1 MSWNIS
7 NINGLLGNKAE
18 DPTFVRNLNLN
29 DIICLQETGE
39 EVNIKGFK
47 SYSDIRLSGKGGGVT
62 TLVRDNVNKHCQ
74 RVEQKATDETSM
86 NVVTLKFT
94 DPTSKVNTF
103 IINSYIPPANSS
115 HKKQNHC
122 SASNFDKLHS
132 IASGLR
138 ENNSD
143 EMLILGDLNARI
155 GKCNDLE
162 MLDRAEPFSLFPETH
177 RSQCAFDISK
187 HAPISEHRNC
197 RDTGTNSHK
206 KHLLDLVGS
215 QNLVILNGRTLGDS
229 EGQYTC
235 FKWNGNSTVDLFIS
249 CPLFLKRVR
258 SLKVARHTLYSDH
271 SPVILRI
278 GSDHNKVD
286 TSKPPI
292 NQSPDVPVRAPFHY
306 KVNEPSLKDFQKL
319 LDDDHTKRKIDQ
331 LNKELD
337 DPLGDPSENA
347 RKLCNEITSLINDI
361 ASRTLERSK
370 PPKTGKPK
378 YQYWFDDKCH
388 TARRLLRRSV
398 RTMES
403 CPDKTSIKKRH
414 CANVRDYRSLI
425 NRKQDL
431 FFQKL
436 NQKVKSGKS
445 ISWRDFKK
453 LKKMKTTR
461 QEVGSHLLKPFQEFY
476 SKLYADDHPSID
488 QLTKKALLQDATA
501 LADSS
506 TPNDLLNSPFTTEEL
521 NSAINSLK
529 SGKASS
535 LDHINNEM
543 LKALTTDARKLILRL
558 FNLCLSSGTYLWS
571 ESVITPIH
579 KKGSTEN
586 PDNYR
591 AIAVCSCI
599 GKLLSTML
607 LSRLVVHIQST
618 YPDPPNQAGF
628 TKGSQC
634 NDHIFTLM
642 SIMEKYR
649 RVKGKVYSVFIDLR
663 KAFDLV
669 CRQALLFKLACYGV
683 NGGYFN
689 IIKDMYSSS
698 RGFIKLEGKLSQ
710 AFNILKG
717 TEQGHPLSPELF
729 KAYFK
734 ELSDLL
740 NNLSVNCPSLSG
752 ISVSHLAWA
761 DDLVIL
767 ALDTESLQTQ
777 LNTIEQY
784 CKQWGLEINVSKT
797 KFMVMNGTVPP
808 KPNWRPTLND
818 TPIELVT
825 SYCYLGVLI
834 SSNGKLTQAV
844 SSLHR
849 KALGAYFSLRN
860 TVDRRFIDAESLNKL
875 FNTLVSPILMY
886 GCQVWCPTTPIIKT
900 IINSFRKV
908 SNLNQVLPKIAKFS
922 HEQVHLRHLKYL
934 LGVNKRSSNLA
945 SWGETGRFPL
955 IFESM
960 KLSIDYFKRVMNL
973 SPSLLVRAAMN
984 EQICLE
990 LSWFSNIRDFIN
1002 CFDDTNLQQ
1011 HLLNSSPILNATS
1024 LSEHCSPS
1032 LILSNIQKHFISSWK
1047 SAISTSRK
1055 LTFYHTIKDTFNWE
1069 PYLDHANTFNDRR
1082 TTAKIRCSSH
1092 KLNIEA
1098 GRYANVPLERRKCQ
1112 FCESNK
1118 IADVIE
1124 DEDHALHVCPIG
1136 DQVRAHL
1143 RSKLHNPGAR
1153 LNLAKTFQRKE
1164 TPSEASGTKLS
1175 SNDIRDIKLK
1185 TRAINNIYSLILSF
1199 KKALNPLPASVQSSH
1214 AI

>member
-18 DPTFVRNLNLN
+18 DPHFVRNINSS

-47 SYSDIRLSGKGGGVT
+47 AHSDIRLSGKGGGVT
-62 TLVRDNVNKHCQ
+62 TLVRDDLNKHCQ
-74 RVEQKATDETSM
+74 RVEHKATDKTTM

-94 DPTSKVNTF
+94 DLTSKVNTF
-103 IINSYIPPANSS
+103 IVNTYVPPANSS

-122 SASNFDKLHS
+122 SASNFDKLHGIVS
-132 IASGLR
+132 SLR
-138 ENNSD
+138 ENDSD
-143 EMLILGDLNARI
+143 EVLLLGDLNARI
-155 GKCNDLE
+155 GKCNDLGI
-162 MLDRAEPFSLFPETH
+162 LDRTEPFSLFPETN
-177 RSQCAFDISK
+177 RSHCSIDIPK

-206 KHLLDLVGS
+206 KHLLDIVGS

-249 CPLFLKRVR
+249 CPLFLNRVK

-271 SPVILRI
+271 SPVILSI
-278 GSDHNKVD
+278 GNAHNKSGTPRSPVSQ
-286 TSKPPI
+286 TSDEPA
-292 NQSPDVPVRAPFHY
+292 SAPFYY
-306 KVNEPSLKDFQKL
+306 KVSEASLKDFQKL
-319 LDDDHTKRKIDQ
+319 MDDDQTKRKIDQ
-331 LNKELD
+331 INKNSD
-337 DPLGDPSENA
+337 DCPGDPSENA
-347 RKLCNEITSLINDI
+347 RKLCSEITSLINDI
-361 ASRTLERSK
+361 AGRTLERSK
-370 PPKTGKPK
+370 PPKTGIPK
-378 YQYWFDDKCH
+378 YQSWFDDKCH
-388 TARRLLRRSV
+388 TARRFLRRSV
-398 RTMES
+398 RTMDS
-403 CPDKTSIKKRH
+403 YPDDKRIKKRH
-414 CANVRDYRSLI
+414 RANVKDYRSLI
-425 NRKQDL
+425 TRKQDL

-436 NQKVKSGKS
+436 NQKLKSGKS

-453 LKKMKTTR
+453 LKKMKTSK
-461 QEVGSHLLKPFQEFY
+461 QEVGSHLLQPFQEFY
-476 SKLYADDHPSID
+476 SKLYADDHPSVD
-488 QLTKKALLQDATA
+488 QLTKQALLQDAIVM
-501 LADSS
+501 ADSS
-506 TPNDLLNSPFTTEEL
+506 TPNDQLNCPFTEEEL
-521 NSAINSLK
+521 ISALNNLK

-543 LKALTTDARKLILRL
+543 LKALTKDTRLLILKL

-579 KKGSTEN
+579 KKGCTDN

-599 GKLLSTML
+599 GKLLSSML
-607 LSRLVVHIQST
+607 LSRLVVHRQST
-618 YPDPPNQAGF
+618 HPDPPNQAGF

-642 SIMEKYR
+642 SIMEKYK

-683 NGGYFN
+683 NGGFFN
-689 IIKDMYSSS
+689 IIRSMYSSS

-710 AFNILKG
+710 AFQILKG

-740 NNLSVNCPSLSG
+740 NNLNVNCPSLSG

-767 ALDTESLQTQ
+767 ALDTESLQLQ

-784 CKQWGLEINVSKT
+784 CNRWGLEINVSKT
-797 KFMVMNGTVPP
+797 KFMVMNGTAPP
-808 KPNWRPTLND
+808 QPNWRPSLNGKN
-818 TPIELVT
+818 IELVN
-825 SYCYLGVLI
+825 SYCYLGVLV
-834 SSNGKLTQAV
+834 SSNGKFSQAV

-849 KALGAYFSLRN
+849 KALGAYFSLRG
-860 TVDRRFIDAESLNKL
+860 TIDRRFIDATSLNKL
-875 FNTLVSPILMY
+875 FNTLVCPILMY
-886 GCQVWCPTTPIIKT
+886 GCQVWCPTTPILKT
-900 IINSFRKV
+900 IITSFRKV
-908 SNLNQVLPKIAKFS
+908 SNFDQLLPKLAKSS

-934 LGVNKRSSNLA
+934 LGISKRSSNLA

-955 IFESM
+955 VFESI

-984 EQICLE
+984 EQIRLQ
-990 LSWFSNIRDFIN
+990 LSWFSNVKDLIE
-1002 CFDDTNLQQ
+1002 CFSDTNQLHYQP
-1011 HLLNSSPILNATS
+1011 NSSPILNATS
-1024 LSEHCSPS
+1024 LSERCSAP
-1032 LILSNIQKHFISSWK
+1032 LILANIKQHFIASWK
-1047 SAISTSRK
+1047 SAIRTSRK
-1055 LTFYHTIKDTFNWE
+1055 LAFYHTVKDTFDWE
-1069 PYLDHANTFNDRR
+1069 PYLDYANSFKDRR
-1082 TTAKIRCSSH
+1082 TTTRIRCSSH

-1098 GRYANVPLERRKCQ
+1098 GRYANIPLERRKCQ
-1112 FCESNK
+1112 FCESHE
-1118 IADVIE
+1118 IADVLE

-1136 DQVRAHL
+1136 NHVRTRL
-1143 RSKLHNPGAR
+1143 RSKLPNLGDE
-1153 LNLAKTFQRKE
+1153 LNLAQTFQRRQLL
-1164 TPSEASGTKLS
+1164 SSGLSSGIKLS
-1175 SNDIRDIKLK
+1175 NDEIREIKLK
-1185 TRAINNIYSLILSF
+1185 TRAINNIYSLVLSF
-1199 KKALNPLPASVQSSH
+1199 KKTGHPTSAQPSDAP
-1214 AI
+1214 